1 MDDLKRKNYDY
12 ILQMEPHE
20 LLQLKRKNGL
30 VLSLIGDIVYRV
42 LCSMNYKPKDFYD
55 ICPYFEIGQNWGGLS
70 LGWFF
75 ICCKDASES
84 LKCHE
89 VGHTLQNANIGGW
102 RMLALSLGS
111 VARYWYREI
120 FGAKTP
126 YDSWWFEGQATEL
139 GTKYVKNRKN
149 KV

>member
-1 MDDLKRKNYDY
+1 MKNKDY
-12 ILQMEPHE
+12 TDILNQEPSE
-20 LLQLKRKNGL
+20 LIRLQKNNGKPL
-30 VLSLIGDIVYRV
+30 SFIGNVVYSVLFLMG
-42 LCSMNYKPKDFYD
+42 CKPKNFYD
-55 ICPYFEIGQNWGGLS
+55 ICQYFEIGQGWGGLS

-75 ICCKDASES
+75 ICCKNSSDS

-102 RMLALSLGS
+102 HMLALSLGS
-111 VARYWYREI
+111 AARYWYREI

-139 GTKYVKNRKN
+139 GTKYVKIRKN
-149 KV
+149 KM